1 MHALA
6 SELTGVW
13 QGRWN
18 AKIFNIFHMVILKR
32 AQHVT
37 RSGVIQR
44 RIDCHLDAWEAGE
57 FEMLVE
63 DMARTFA

>member
-1 MHALA
+1 ML
-6 SELTGVW
+6 
-13 QGRWN
+13 
-18 AKIFNIFHMVILKR
+18 ILKR

-44 RIDCHLDAWEAGE
+44 RINCHLDAWEAGE